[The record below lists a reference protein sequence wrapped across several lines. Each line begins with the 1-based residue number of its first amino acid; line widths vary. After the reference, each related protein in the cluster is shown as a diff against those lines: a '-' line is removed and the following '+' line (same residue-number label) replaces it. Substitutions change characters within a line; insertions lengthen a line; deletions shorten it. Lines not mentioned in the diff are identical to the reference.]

1 MNKGMGEA
9 RNKAAKANVPPR
21 AVQAPSRSEDSSS
34 SSMPPSRGANHGE
47 GDPESARHYNEAQQ
61 QFVQSG
67 RVQQAAD
74 AARPRD
80 DGEAEDMQRA
90 EQQGREHAKG
100 EDPTVPG
107 ANATLHRP
115 KRPS

>member
-9 RNKAAKANVPPR
+9 RSKAAKAKVPPR
-21 AVQAPSRSEDSSS
+21 AVQAPSRNDDESSS
-34 SSMPPSRGANHGE
+34 STPSQRSTNRGE
-47 GDPESARHYNEAQQ
+47 GDPEAARHYNEAQQ
-61 QFVQSG
+61 DFVESG

-74 AARPRD
+74 GAAPRD
-80 DGEAEDMQRA
+80 DAEAQDMQRA

>member
-1 MNKGMGEA
+1 MNKGMGDSKGKTA
-9 RNKAAKANVPPR
+9 GAKEPPR
-21 AVQAPSRSEDSSS
+21 AVQAPSRNDESS
-34 SSMPPSRGANHGE
+34 SSMPPQRSTNRGE
-47 GDPESARHYNEAQQ
+47 GDPEAARHYNEAQQ
-61 QFVQSG
+61 DFVESG

-74 AARPRD
+74 GAAPRD